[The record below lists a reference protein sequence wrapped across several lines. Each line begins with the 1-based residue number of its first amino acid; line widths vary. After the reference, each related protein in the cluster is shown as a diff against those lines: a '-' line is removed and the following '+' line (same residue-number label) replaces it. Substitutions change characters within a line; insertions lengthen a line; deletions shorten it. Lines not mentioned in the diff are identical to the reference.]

1 MLLGIAD
8 QALLAITN
16 RALYDE
22 LDTSF
27 LATMQALGNAL
38 DAKDAYTNDHAQA
51 LVGLCTEVADRLG
64 VSGSELRDISVAA
77 ALHDIGKIGIPAEI
91 LNKPGPLTAP
101 EWAVMKTHPQLGA
114 QILEPVRAL
123 AGAAELVISCHE
135 HWDGSGYPNGLAG
148 PEIPLGARVIL
159 ACDAYDAITTD
170 RVYRKAR
177 ASQEAMQELRRC
189 SGRDFDP
196 QVVDVLAAVIAATS

>member
-1 MLLGIAD
+1 
-8 QALLAITN
+8 
-16 RALYDE
+16 
-22 LDTSF
+22 
-27 LATMQALGNAL
+27 
-38 DAKDAYTNDHAQA
+38 
-51 LVGLCTEVADRLG
+51 
-64 VSGSELRDISVAA
+64 
-77 ALHDIGKIGIPAEI
+77 
-91 LNKPGPLTAP
+91 
-101 EWAVMKTHPQLGA
+101 MKTHPQLGA